1 MLVEGPLFELI
12 NSGLINELRSVD
24 SHHSNHTFLVN
35 WLVVDDMD
43 LLFHTVVFF
52 VANGV
57 NLGVAGDKLD
67 EQVFTKPVSE
77 LQSRWLIE
85 FISEIEIALSYLCL
99 SIHLE
104 MVNPGF
110 LFGFDNLISA
120 VLEP

>member
-12 NSGLINELRSVD
+12 NSGLVNELRSVD
-24 SHHSNHTFLVN
+24 SHHSHHTLLIN
-35 WLVVDDMD
+35 WLVVDDVD

-52 VANGV
+52 IANGV
-57 NLGVAGDKLD
+57 HLGVAGDKLN

-85 FISEIEIALSYLCL
+85 VISESEIALSYLCL

-104 MVNPGF
+104 VVNPGF